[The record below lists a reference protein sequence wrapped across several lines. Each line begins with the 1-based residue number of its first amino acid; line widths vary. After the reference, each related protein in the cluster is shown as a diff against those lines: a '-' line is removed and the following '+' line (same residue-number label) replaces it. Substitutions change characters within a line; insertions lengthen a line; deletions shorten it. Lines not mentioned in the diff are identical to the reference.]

1 MHPTIKF
8 YSNKDGEIFR
18 FLSKYYDINEKIS
31 QNFDIYYHS
40 LEWQNSYENPIEIAT
55 IPGTDS
61 GIYTAAR
68 QLVKQIIPP
77 TDKSVPPIINTRV
90 CPIPTNAS
98 VTHES
103 ACRFNHRKFTSPG

>member
-40 LEWQNSYENPIEIAT
+40 LEWQNSYENPIDLQ
-55 IPGTDS
+55 P
-61 GIYTAAR
+61 
-68 QLVKQIIPP
+68 
-77 TDKSVPPIINTRV
+77 
-90 CPIPTNAS
+90 
-98 VTHES
+98 
-103 ACRFNHRKFTSPG
+103 F

>member
-40 LEWQNSYENPIEIAT
+40 LEWQNSYENPIEIAKN
-55 IPGTDS
+55 S
-61 GIYTAAR
+61 GAEFDEEKSILKIMRMDIVLPFTA
-68 QLVKQIIPP
+68 
-77 TDKSVPPIINTRV
+77 
-90 CPIPTNAS
+90 
-98 VTHES
+98 
-103 ACRFNHRKFTSPG
+103 